1 MNHQL
6 YSIKRR
12 NQLQKIKKGENKD
25 KDKVIEILTKDNE
38 EMITHIPNKQQKR
51 LLSKEEFFRQKE

>member
-6 YSIKRR
+6 YSLKRR

-25 KDKVIEILTKDNE
+25 KDRVIEILTKDNE
-38 EMITHIPNKQQKR
+38 EMITNIPNKQQKI